1 MYTHGYL
8 EDNDFFGSVYAK
20 TNIIDVLE
28 KELSA
33 PDWKREIVNIGGVTD
48 SYQPAEAHFQLMPDI
63 LRLMIKYKTPVIIS
77 SKSDL
82 ILRDFDLLDELSRV
96 TLVNIAQTITVMDE
110 EIRQKIEPDSTES
123 LRRFEVL
130 RTFKK
135 TNASIGVHVMPI
147 IPYIT
152 DSELNFDRLFA
163 EAASVGA
170 DYLLPGTLYLR
181 GKTRP
186 YFFAFVKEQF
196 PEQYEKLNFDLEGFK
211 DNIKPDRTDEDLL
224 FQVMLDLGILLSSKI
239 EATTVGGQKVFDVA
253 GGYLLAC
260 FDSNVTG
267 AVITEIAK
275 KQPYYAVFRDSSMAG
290 DSVAA
295 NFEQIFATYSPSTVR
310 RVL

>member
-1 MYTHGYL
+1 MPEVTFKEMTVASAMNQLKRKIPYGWDLNIYRGCGHGCKYCYAMYTHGYL

-196 PEQYEKLNFDLEGFK
+196 PEQYEKLQALYKTGGADKAYKNELYLMVNRLRDKYGLSG
-211 DNIKPDRTDEDLL
+211 NYSKPLKERL
-224 FQVMLDLGILLSSKI
+224 K
-239 EATTVGGQKVFDVA
+239 
-253 GGYLLAC
+253 
-260 FDSNVTG
+260 
-267 AVITEIAK
+267 
-275 KQPYYAVFRDSSMAG
+275 
-290 DSVAA
+290 
-295 NFEQIFATYSPSTVR
+295 
-310 RVL
+310 